1 MIVVFSVGMMAFT
14 IISVT
19 TFDRA
24 DRSVF
29 GYSAF
34 IVLSDSMKA
43 TDFDAG
49 DLVIIKQTDPSTLKE
64 GDIISFQSPDEAN
77 YGEIVTHKIREVT
90 TDEDGNPGF
99 VTYGTTTDSN
109 DQGIVTYNLVIGK
122 YKGHI
127 PNVGTFFQ
135 FLKTVPGYFICIFTP
150 FFILILVQ
158 ARNSIKLFRKY
169 KKEQVEEI
177 QKEKKELEEER
188 LKSQEMMAQL
198 MRMQQQMGQNG
209 GTVSPELMQQYIQQ
223 QQAQSQMPQQP
234 ARPHPGVQQG
244 TQQNHQPETRTYA
257 NPQPS
262 APQGVQ
268 HDANVQHTVQPQTPV
283 QPGVQAE
290 LSNVKPQRTADPQVQ
305 MSQQSRTYA
314 QQSQQMQPQA
324 RPAQTPA
331 QAQPTPQDTQQAARP
346 AQAARPT
353 QSDVQYTQPSRHSQM
368 SQQDMSQRYQQ
379 TRAAQDTAPR
389 TQQARPQAAHT
400 AQRSSFDIRS
410 IVGDQPDDQDK

>member
-1 MIVVFSVGMMAFT
+1 MS
-14 IISVT
+14 
-19 TFDRA
+19 
-24 DRSVF
+24 
-29 GYSAF
+29 
-34 IVLSDSMKA
+34 K

-49 DLVIIKQTDPSTLKE
+49 DLVLIKEVDPATLKE

-198 MRMQQQMGQNG
+198 NHSNSNDIID
-209 GTVSPELMQQYIQQ
+209 TSPTYKALEEGSE
-223 QQAQSQMPQQP
+223 AQSKEEIIQMAQRQQKFILGLEAALIRIKNKTYGIDRETGELIP
-234 ARPHPGVQQG
+234 KERLRAVPHA
-244 TQQNHQPETRTYA
+244 T
-257 NPQPS
+257 
-262 APQGVQ
+262 
-268 HDANVQHTVQPQTPV
+268 
-283 QPGVQAE
+283 
-290 LSNVKPQRTADPQVQ
+290 LSVASK
-305 MSQQSRTYA
+305 
-314 QQSQQMQPQA
+314 QA
-324 RPAQTPA
+324 RK
-331 QAQPTPQDTQQAARP
+331 
-346 AQAARPT
+346 
-353 QSDVQYTQPSRHSQM
+353 H
-368 SQQDMSQRYQQ
+368 
-379 TRAAQDTAPR
+379 
-389 TQQARPQAAHT
+389 
-400 AQRSSFDIRS
+400 
-410 IVGDQPDDQDK
+410 